1 MRIGWGAASHTGARR
16 PVNEDS
22 FCVRPDL
29 GLYLVA
35 DGMGGHAAGEV
46 ASRLAVET
54 VAECLEISAAGSS
67 PQAQPDDPSLG
78 AAGSRLKAALA
89 EANRR
94 IGEEA
99 FADVERRGMATT
111 ASALLIPPEGDPV
124 VAHVGDSR
132 IYLWREG
139 ILRRVTTD
147 HSWVETQ
154 VRAGLMDERTASA
167 HPWRNIV
174 MRALSGSEPAEID
187 VFPLALAAGDWVI
200 LCSDGLSGVVRDD
213 RIAEAIGLA
222 TDPTALCEHLVELAN
237 DGGGPD
243 NITVVAL
250 HIDGA

>member
-46 ASRLAVET
+46 ASRLAADT
-54 VAECLEISAAGSS
+54 VAEHVAASA
-67 PQAQPDDPSLG
+67 DDSDQGPWPYDPALG
-78 AAGSRLKAALA
+78 MAGSRLKAALS

-94 IGEEA
+94 IGQESLV
-99 FADVERRGMATT
+99 DVERRGMATT
-111 ASALLIPPEGDPV
+111 TSALLVPADGDPV

-132 IYLWREG
+132 IYLWRAG
-139 ILRRVTTD
+139 TLRRVTTD
-147 HSWVETQ
+147 HSWVEAQ
-154 VRAGLMDERTASA
+154 VRAGLMDEQTASA

-174 MRALSGSEPAEID
+174 MRALSGTEPAEID
-187 VFPLALAAGDWVI
+187 VFPLPLASGDWVL
-200 LCSDGLSGVVRDD
+200 LCSDGLTAVVRED
-213 RIAEAIGLA
+213 RIATAVA
-222 TDPTALCEHLVELAN
+222 AANDPTALCEHLVDLAN
-237 DGGGPD
+237 DNGGPD

-250 HIDGA
+250 HVDGA